1 MIKNAVKI
9 IRNVLNN
16 LIIYRLLWGGWGEN
30 FLENFFENNH
40 HPKNQKYFGK
50 SLLNFSPLTPNSPI
64 KM

>member
-16 LIIYRLLWGGWGEN
+16 LIIYRLFWGERGEN

-40 HPKNQKYFGK
+40 HPKIKNIFEK
-50 SLLNFSPLTPNSPI
+50 SLLNFSPLTPDNPI